1 MESLGNLIK
10 AITVQRKPE
19 IEAVLRAEIDHLLE
33 QSTQRFRSGALA
45 ESLALGLQAWAL
57 IPEPKANWD
66 YYPQSLS
73 ASFVKDYADLHDQEN
88 VHRWLEVMALM
99 YDDPDHTDH
108 LVLMTEGE
116 AMLQLGDEARAC
128 AAFGKIYALYGKKGF
143 AGHQKR
149 YLEMLRKQH
158 PTGA

>member
-1 MESLGNLIK
+1 
-10 AITVQRKPE
+10 
-19 IEAVLRAEIDHLLE
+19 
-33 QSTQRFRSGALA
+33 
-45 ESLALGLQAWAL
+45 
-57 IPEPKANWD
+57 
-66 YYPQSLS
+66 
-73 ASFVKDYADLHDQEN
+73 
-88 VHRWLEVMALM
+88 MALM

>member
-1 MESLGNLIK
+1 
-10 AITVQRKPE
+10 
-19 IEAVLRAEIDHLLE
+19 
-33 QSTQRFRSGALA
+33 
-45 ESLALGLQAWAL
+45 
-57 IPEPKANWD
+57 
-66 YYPQSLS
+66 
-73 ASFVKDYADLHDQEN
+73 
-88 VHRWLEVMALM
+88 RWIEVMALM

-128 AAFGKIYALYGKKGF
+128 AAFGKIYTLYGKKGF

-149 YLEMLRKQH
+149 YLEMLLKQH